1 MGSRIRRHG
10 RPARHHKDARAVA
23 PAEEYVPAPRAPA
36 GPSCQQAAPSP
47 AQPGQPQSGQPPV
60 QPQPGQPPVQ
70 PSQEPPQ
77 SGQPPVQPSQEPV
90 QVGQPP
96 ASGGQPPVPASQP
109 PAGPGGELDL
119 RDLPPLGRS
128 LYVFTGD
135 KTRFNRL
142 VFLIFAV
149 PIAASI
155 PLGLLFVLSQHVAI
169 SVKTGIP
176 IGATVVVTIGGFVF
190 KSMRDKRKDRE

>member
-1 MGSRIRRHG
+1 
-10 RPARHHKDARAVA
+10 
-23 PAEEYVPAPRAPA
+23 
-36 GPSCQQAAPSP
+36 
-47 AQPGQPQSGQPPV
+47 
-60 QPQPGQPPVQ
+60 
-70 PSQEPPQ
+70 
-77 SGQPPVQPSQEPV
+77 
-90 QVGQPP
+90 
-96 ASGGQPPVPASQP
+96 
-109 PAGPGGELDL
+109 
-119 RDLPPLGRS
+119 LPPLGRS

-142 VFLIFAV
+142 VFLIFAI

-190 KSMRDKRKDRE
+190 KGMRDKRKDRE